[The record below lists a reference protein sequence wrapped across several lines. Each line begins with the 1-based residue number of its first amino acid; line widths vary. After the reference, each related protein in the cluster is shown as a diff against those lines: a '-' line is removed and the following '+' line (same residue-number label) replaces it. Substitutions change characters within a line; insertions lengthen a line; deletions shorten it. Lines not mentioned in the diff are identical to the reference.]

1 MIAKLLNRALKTIS
15 ILFSLIF
22 IVQAPMTALASELP
36 EEQTSVQST
45 AQIAQVDD
53 NTLRVTDADGESLVT
68 VNETDGVRTITIV
81 DSDTGKTDYIQYDE
95 KSNTVYSSFTGET
108 IDLSN
113 HAELSPKDSFYSER
127 LESSYETKYISYAQI
142 KSIIGTTATAVAV
155 IGAILYFVPGAQS
168 IGGAASAVGTIVG
181 AISQTVSPSN
191 SHGIKLTIKVTKY
204 YRTRMG
210 RRQVYKITRAIT
222 AGALY

>member
-113 HAELSPKDSFYSER
+113 HAELSPKDSFYSDR
-127 LESSYETKYISYAQI
+127 SESSYETNIFLML

-222 AGALY
+222 AGTLY